1 MRELTLLKLAIH
13 FAWILELHFFSILN
27 VSIHDSAVH
36 HFDMN
41 ESYLTNIILVQF
53 KTEKSNLNEHIY

>member
-1 MRELTLLKLAIH
+1 MNERVDTTKASNTFCMDFRASL
-13 FAWILELHFFSILN
+13 FFSILN

-53 KTEKSNLNEHIY
+53 KTEK